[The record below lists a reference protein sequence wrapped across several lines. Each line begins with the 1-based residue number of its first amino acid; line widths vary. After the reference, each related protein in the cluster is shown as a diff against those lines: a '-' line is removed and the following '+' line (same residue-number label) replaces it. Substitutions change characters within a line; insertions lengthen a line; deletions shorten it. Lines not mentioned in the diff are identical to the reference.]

1 MKFDITFLRRKVAR
15 RILMLFFVCALLP
28 IAALAFISFNH
39 VTNQLH
45 GQSQRRL
52 QQASKAAALS
62 IYERLLFL
70 EAGMK
75 SVASTLATGGGSPI
89 QSFFPGLDEDLGR
102 KFKGLALVGDPAGYK
117 TVYGDIKDPPQTA
130 AAESQHMSSGKIVVS
145 SEHRPALPTR
155 IFMKMMLNPQ
165 APLQGVLLGE
175 IDTQYLWGSGYEN
188 TLPPMTELCV
198 LDQSSNVLISSLPV
212 SKSLSE
218 ELNLRMPRATSGQFE
233 WRLERANFLA
243 AYWSIPL
250 KYKFFVPQWTVVLSE
265 SKADVL
271 APVSNFK
278 KTFFLAIFLSL
289 CIVLLLSIS
298 QIRRS
303 LIPLQE
309 LQEGTLRIA
318 QRDFG
323 SRVVVTSGDE
333 FEDLAASFNSMAR
346 RLGKQFDALATMAE
360 IDRAVLSALDTEK
373 ILETV
378 LNRIHD
384 VFPCDQVTVTLF
396 DQGRGVPRTYV
407 KGSNVGSKTWVEA
420 FPIASEDVREV
431 CAGPEG
437 LLLMDHEAPR
447 SLAPLFG
454 LGVKS
459 LLLLPISVRGRLSG
473 IITLGHLHPPSYTQD
488 DLVQAHQLADQVAVA
503 IHNAQLYEETRNQ
516 ALELEKSNKVKDE
529 FLSVMSHEL
538 RTPLTTIVGFSEMI
552 RDKMFGAIN
561 AEQEKALEKIM
572 MRSKDLISMINGILY
587 ATSVES
593 NAVKAEINDLKLG
606 PFLEDLKSD
615 YATPLGEGLSINWDF
630 AAGIPPIRTDAAKLK
645 HVLQNVINNAIK
657 FTKTGNVTVSVRHF
671 PEART
676 VEFKVA
682 DTGIGIPKER
692 LSLIFEKFYQV
703 DSSQT
708 RLYGGVGMGL
718 YTARKFTEML
728 GGSVEV
734 ESEPGKGSTFT
745 VAIPYEP

>member
-28 IAALAFISFNH
+28 ITLLAIISFNH
-39 VTNQLH
+39 VTKQLR

-75 SVASTLATGGGSPI
+75 SVASTLTMGNGPLT
-89 QSFFPGLDEDLGR
+89 QSSFRGLDEDLRR
-102 KFKGLALVGDPAGYK
+102 KFKGLVLVSDTGNHKAVFGEIENPPK
-117 TVYGDIKDPPQTA
+117 TTG
-130 AAESQHMSSGKIVVS
+130 AESHHLSAGRIVVS

-155 IFMKMMLNPQ
+155 VFMKMMLDPQ

-175 IDTQYLWGSGYEN
+175 INTQYLWGSGYED
-188 TLPPMTELCV
+188 TLPPMTELYV
-198 LDQSSNVLISSLPV
+198 LDQSANALISSLPGAE
-212 SKSLSE
+212 SLSE
-218 ELNLRMPRATSGQFE
+218 EMKARVALSVSGQFE
-233 WRLERANFLA
+233 WRLKGAEFLA

-250 KYKFFVPQWTVVLSE
+250 KYRFFVPQWTVVLSE
-265 SKADVL
+265 PKADVL

-278 KTFFLAIFLSL
+278 KTFLLVILLSL
-289 CIVLLLSIS
+289 CTVLLLSIS

-303 LIPLQE
+303 LVPLQE
-309 LQEGTLRIA
+309 LQEGTRRIA

-323 SRVVVTSGDE
+323 SRVAVTSGDE

-346 RLGKQFDALATMAE
+346 RLSKQFDALATMAE

-384 VFPCDQVTVTLF
+384 VFPCDRVTVTLF

-407 KGSNVGSKTWVEA
+407 KGSNVGSKTWVET
-420 FPIASEDVREV
+420 FPITSEDVREV

-459 LLLLPISVRGRLSG
+459 LLLLPISIRGRLSG

-488 DLVQAHQLADQVAVA
+488 DLVQAHQLVDQVAVA
-503 IHNAQLYEETRNQ
+503 IHNAQLYEETKNQ
-516 ALELEKSNKVKDE
+516 AIELEKSNKVKDE

-538 RTPLTTIVGFSEMI
+538 RTPLTTIIGFIEMI

-561 AEQEKALEKIM
+561 AEQEKALEKVM
-572 MRSKDLISMINGILY
+572 MHSKDLISMINGILY
-587 ATSVES
+587 ATLLES
-593 NAVKAEINDLKLG
+593 NAVKAEINDLKLD

-615 YATPLGEGLSINWDF
+615 YAIPLDKGLSINWDF

-657 FTKTGNVTVSVRHF
+657 FTETGNVAVSVRHF

-682 DTGIGIPKER
+682 DTGIGIPKEK

-718 YTARKFTEML
+718 YTVNKFTGLL
-728 GGSVEV
+728 GGTIEV
-734 ESEPGKGSTFT
+734 ESEAGKGSVFT
-745 VAIPYEP
+745 VKIPY